1 MKPKALKKGD
11 KIAII
16 APSSPTTKE
25 KVEKA
30 ISSVEKMG
38 LTPIVYPSCLS
49 EHGHLSGTDDE
60 RAKDI
65 NDAFE
70 NKEISGIVCLKGGY
84 GTPRLLN
91 LIDYEAIKKNP
102 KYFLGYSDI
111 TGLHI
116 ALNKMCNLVTYHGP
130 MASSGWI
137 NNLDDYTLKYLEK
150 SLFSNIAL
158 GIVENPE
165 GEQIESLYPG
175 ICEGEIVG
183 GNLSLLVSTLGS
195 PYEIDAKGKILFIEE
210 VSEHNYRIDRMLMSL
225 DLAGK
230 FSDCNGII
238 LGTFTKCE
246 PDTKDDNFK
255 DLDLMTIFNEII
267 GKYNKPTVY
276 NFRAGHNYPQPTFP
290 FGVKVKLNADDGI
303 IEFLE
308 SSNV

>member
-11 KIAII
+11 KVAII
-16 APSSPTTKE
+16 SPSSPATKE

-30 ISSVEKMG
+30 RLAVEKMG

-49 EHGHLSGTDDE
+49 EHGHLSGTDDI

-70 NKEISGIVCLKGGY
+70 NKEISGVVCLRGGY
-84 GTPRLLN
+84 GTLRLLN
-91 LIDYEAIKKNP
+91 LIDYETIKRNP
-102 KYFLGYSDI
+102 KYFIGYSDI
-111 TGLHI
+111 TGLHV
-116 ALNKMCNLVTYHGP
+116 ALNRMCNLVTYHGP
-130 MASSGWI
+130 MAASGWI

-150 SLFSNIAL
+150 SLFSMDTL

-165 GEQIESLYPG
+165 GEQIGTLYPG

-195 PYEIDAKGKILFIEE
+195 PYEIDTKNKILFIEE
-210 VSEHNYRIDRMLMSL
+210 VIEHNYRIDKMFMSL
-225 DLAGK
+225 DLANK
-230 FSDCNGII
+230 FSDCKGII
-238 LGTFTKCE
+238 LGTFTNCE
-246 PDTKDDNFK
+246 PDTSSDNFK

-267 GKYNKPTVY
+267 GKYKKPIIF

-290 FGVKVKLNADDGI
+290 FGVKVKLNADDGT

-308 SSNV
+308 PSNI